1 MIYTKIPRKEYIE
14 LIQRKNA
21 LEAENTTLRSEIAAL
36 AAAKAAETEKTAT
49 TIKTNTAKARTK
61 AKGD

>member
-21 LEAENTTLRSEIAAL
+21 LEAENTSLRSEIAAL
-36 AAAKAAETEKTAT
+36 AAVKATETEKTAT
-49 TIKTNTAKARTK
+49 KTNTAKAKTK